1 MLLWQFTFHIQIN
14 KNAFQLFCLKVTN
27 KDNYDVVMTIHIQIN
42 KHAFQVFC
50 LKVTNKDNYY
60 VTKDFYFKVLNFIFV
75 KDAAQL
81 F

>member
-1 MLLWQFTFHIQIN
+1 
-14 KNAFQLFCLKVTN
+14 
-27 KDNYDVVMTIHIQIN
+27 MTIHIQIN